1 GRVETRRCGYYF
13 GIATNVLPKR
23 YSAPTLVARGGMG
36 EVYRATD
43 SVLERTVAV
52 KLLSGRFA
60 REPESRARFQREALA
75 AARLSGRRN
84 VVTVF
89 DVGEHRGRPLIV
101 MEYLD
106 GGSIFD
112 RLERGQVTREQALE
126 WLTQTA
132 AALDHAHAHGIVHRD
147 VKPANLLLDRD
158 GSVRVSDFG
167 IASATGFDTLTLP
180 GMVLGTA
187 GYLSPEQARGEP
199 ATPASDRYG
208 FGVVAFE
215 LLTGRRPFAGDT
227 PATQAFAHLHADV
240 PSATA
245 LDSSLPPSV
254 DAVFERALAKDPA
267 ARPATCGELV
277 ADIRAAFAS
286 VDGRSEPAHGAQTPT
301 LLLPAADTPTKR
313 VLPTPPVRR
322 TRRRSNGAALTL
334 VGVVVL
340 AAGIATAALLDA
352 TRDAG
357 SQTRRPAGSSQAT
370 TTSSPT
376 TQAEAPA
383 PAAPSGADL
392 NDAGFARMQAGDY
405 GGALPF
411 LRDAVLALRGSGSL
425 TEAYASYNLAFSR
438 FALGRCDGV
447 IGLLDRSERIQ
458 GERSEIDRLRS
469 EWEATCGDADEE
481 GRGKGKGKGRGRDK
495 GNED

>member
-1 GRVETRRCGYYF
+1 
-13 GIATNVLPKR
+13 VLPKR
-23 YSAPTLVARGGMG
+23 YRAPTLVARGGMG

-52 KLLSGRFA
+52 KLLSDRFA

-89 DVGEHRGRPLIV
+89 DVAEHRGRPLIV

-112 RLERGQVTREQALE
+112 RLERGQVTREQALD

-147 VKPANLLLDRD
+147 VKPANLLLDRE

-167 IASATGFDTLTLP
+167 IASATGFETLTLP

-215 LLTGRRPFAGDT
+215 LLTGRRPFAGET
-227 PATQAFAHLHADV
+227 PATQAFAHMHAEV
-240 PSATA
+240 PRATA
-245 LDSSLPPSV
+245 LDSSLPPAV
-254 DAVFERALAKDPA
+254 DAVFARALAKDPA
-267 ARPATCGELV
+267 ARPSTCGELV
-277 ADIRAAFAS
+277 ADLRAAFES
-286 VDGRSEPAHGAQTPT
+286 VDGRPEAADTAQSPT
-301 LLLPAADTPTKR
+301 VLLPATVEPTKR
-313 VLPTPPVRR
+313 VLPTRRVRR
-322 TRRRSNGAALTL
+322 TGRRSNGAALTL
-334 VGVVVL
+334 FAVVVL

-352 TRDAG
+352 TRDTG
-357 SQTRRPAGSSQAT
+357 SQARRPAGSSQAT
-370 TTSSPT
+370 TTSSPST
-376 TQAEAPA
+376 EAETPA
-383 PAAPSGADL
+383 EPSGAEL
-392 NDAGFARMQAGDY
+392 NDAGFARMQAGSY
-405 GGALPF
+405 EGALPL
-411 LRDAVLALRGSGSL
+411 LRQSVLALRGSGSI
-425 TEAYASYNLAFSR
+425 TEAYASYNLAFTR

-458 GERSEIDRLRS
+458 GDRREIDRLRS
-469 EWEATCGDADEE
+469 EWDATCGDADDE
-481 GRGKGKGKGRGRDK
+481 GRGNGKGNGGGKKKGGGD
-495 GNED
+495 

>member
-1 GRVETRRCGYYF
+1 M
-13 GIATNVLPKR
+13 LPKR

-132 AALDHAHAHGIVHRD
+132 TALDHAHSHGIVHRD

-245 LDSSLPPSV
+245 LDSSLPPAV

-267 ARPATCGELV
+267 ARPASCGELV
-277 ADIRAAFAS
+277 ADLRVAFAS
-286 VDGRSEPAHGAQTPT
+286 DGGRSEPAHEAQTPT
-301 LLLPAADTPTKR
+301 LLLPAAGTPTKR

-334 VGVVVL
+334 VAVVVL
-340 AAGIATAALLDA
+340 AAGVATAVLLDA

-357 SQTRRPAGSSQAT
+357 PQARRPAGSPQAT
-370 TTSSPT
+370 TTSLPT
-376 TQAEAPA
+376 EAEAPA

-405 GGALPF
+405 EGALPL
-411 LRDAVLALRGSGSL
+411 LRDAVLALRGSGSI
-425 TEAYASYNLAFSR
+425 TEAYASYNLASTR

-469 EWEATCGDADEE
+469 EWDATCGDADEE
-481 GRGKGKGKGRGRDK
+481 GRGNGKGNGRGRKK
-495 GNED
+495 GHED